1 MSEIRYNEKFIKVLE
16 ALSSIMLKQGE
27 TFRARA
33 YQKAQEFIMSYP
45 NNITDLSELKGKP
58 NIGPAIL
65 EKLEEFISTGTLKII
80 EREKNNP
87 INILSD
93 VYGIGPKK
101 AQELVEQG
109 ITTIDQLR
117 ANQKQLLNDTQI
129 VGLKYYEDILKRIP
143 RS

>member
-1 MSEIRYNEKFIKVLE
+1 MSEIRYNEKFIHVLE

-45 NNITDLSELKGKP
+45 TNIKTLNELKGKP

-80 EREKNNP
+80 ERERNNP
-87 INILSD
+87 INILFDWCSNLFRPRRMFQRIFYFK
-93 VYGIGPKK
+93 VIFNNIILTIG
-101 AQELVEQG
+101 
-109 ITTIDQLR
+109 
-117 ANQKQLLNDTQI
+117 
-129 VGLKYYEDILKRIP
+129 
-143 RS
+143 